1 MTITIVLCVE
11 GASSGTENEQHK
23 TVKADQWQISSLF
36 HRTTMHTS
44 HFIICTAQSQ
54 NKCNSA
60 DVMQYSTEVTA
71 TETNTNA
78 ADITASIRAGT
89 AGRHLLRCKSVNQD
103 NQEL

>member
-1 MTITIVLCVE
+1 
-11 GASSGTENEQHK
+11 
-23 TVKADQWQISSLF
+23 
-36 HRTTMHTS
+36 
-44 HFIICTAQSQ
+44 
-54 NKCNSA
+54 
-60 DVMQYSTEVTA
+60 MQYSTEVTA